1 MKNILPRSRKSV
13 RGYISGLL
21 LTSVSVMLVVTVVL
35 FILFLS
41 FNRQYAN
48 ALQNANIAAD
58 FNTDFKNTIDSEMY
72 TLVIRPQ
79 GEDPVL
85 EPLQELD
92 NAVSVLY
99 RLEGTTVLS
108 DNRWRISSMLN
119 MCENLEKYMRQIA
132 SEPSYDARME
142 LLEKNIRGETGLT
155 LLIENFMHDYIG
167 EEVRELARLQDK
179 IQRQALVV
187 AVVMG
192 VIIIAFSAATLFF
205 SVRAAGRITDP
216 ISSLSEKVASFGG
229 AGYRPE
235 PIITDISELQT
246 LDRGFDE
253 MSSRIDAL
261 MEKQK
266 QDQLSL
272 HRAEL
277 ELLQAQ
283 INPHFLYN
291 TLDSILILAESD
303 RLQEAAEM
311 VSSLSS
317 FFRISLSKGKDIIT
331 LADERDHVTSYLN
344 IQQVRYSDILRFEVD
359 IPEDILG
366 CRLPK
371 LVLQPLVENA
381 LYHGIKNKRGRG
393 LIRVTG
399 EKCGEDIVLKVSDN
413 GAGMTPE
420 NLEKLQA
427 GIYNDRHSGL
437 GLYNVH
443 KRIRLYAGEPYGL
456 SFESEPGKGTV
467 VSVLLPG
474 MDSERS
480 IGEAEV

>member
-1 MKNILPRSRKSV
+1 MNKILRRPLTTM
-13 RGYISGLL
+13 RGYIGGLL
-21 LTSVSVMLVVTVVL
+21 LTSASVMLIVTVVL

-58 FNTDFKNTIDSEMY
+58 FNSDFKNTIDSEMY

-79 GEDPVL
+79 GDDPVSV
-85 EPLQELD
+85 PLQELK

-99 RLEGTTVLS
+99 RLQDTTVLP
-108 DNRWRISSMLN
+108 DNRWRIKSMLN
-119 MCENLEKYMRQIA
+119 MCENLERYMREIA
-132 SEPSYDARME
+132 SEPSYDVRME
-142 LLEKNIRGETGLT
+142 HLEKNIRGETGLT
-155 LLIENFMHDYIG
+155 LLIESYMHEYIG
-167 EEVRELARLQDK
+167 EEVRELARLQDR
-179 IQRQALVV
+179 IQRQALTV
-187 AVVMG
+187 AIVMG

-205 SVRAAGRITDP
+205 SFRAARRITDP
-216 ISSLSEKVASFGG
+216 ISSLSQKVASFGS
-229 AGYRPE
+229 PDFDSS
-235 PIITDISELQT
+235 PITTEIGELQT
-246 LDRGFDE
+246 LDKGFDE

-261 MEKQK
+261 IEKQK

-277 ELLQAQ
+277 ELMQAQ

-291 TLDSILILAESD
+291 TLDSILILAENE

-317 FFRISLSKGKDIIT
+317 FFRISLSNGKDIIT
-331 LADERDHVTSYLN
+331 LDDERSHVTSYLN
-344 IQQVRYSDILRFEVD
+344 IQQIRYSDILSFEVD
-359 IPEDILG
+359 IPEALLS

-399 EKCGEDIVLKVSDN
+399 EQVGKDILLKVSDN
-413 GAGMTPE
+413 GAGMTA
-420 NLEKLQA
+420 EKLGELRA
-427 GIYNDRHSGL
+427 GIYNDNHSGL

-456 SFESEPGKGTV
+456 SFESEPGKGTT

-474 MDSERS
+474 IDSERS
-480 IGEAEV
+480 IGEVEV

>member
-1 MKNILPRSRKSV
+1 MFI
-13 RGYISGLL
+13 
-21 LTSVSVMLVVTVVL
+21 VTVVL

-41 FNRQYAN
+41 FNRQYKN

-58 FNTDFKNTIDSEMY
+58 FNTDFKETIDSQMY
-72 TLVIRPQ
+72 TLVIRPY
-79 GEDPVL
+79 GEMPIDVPIG
-85 EPLQELD
+85 ELG
-92 NAVSVLY
+92 NATSVLY
-99 RLEGTTVLS
+99 RLKETTVLP
-108 DNRWRISSMLN
+108 DNRWRIDSMLN
-119 MCENLEKYMRQIA
+119 MCDNLGRYMLEIA
-132 SEPSYDARME
+132 SEPSYDIRME

-155 LLIENFMHDYIG
+155 LLIESYMHEYIG
-167 EEVRELARLQDK
+167 EEVRELARLQGK
-179 IQRQALVV
+179 IRKQSLTV
-187 AVVMG
+187 AVSMG
-192 VIIIAFSAATLFF
+192 CIIIAFSTATMFF
-205 SVRAAGRITDP
+205 SVRAARRITDP
-216 ISSLSEKVASFGG
+216 ISALSEKVASFGG
-229 AGYRPE
+229 NDYRSA
-235 PIITDISELQT
+235 PIVTDFTELQT
-246 LDRGFDE
+246 LDKGFDE
-253 MSSRIDAL
+253 MSARIDAL

-291 TLDSILILAESD
+291 TLDSILILAESE

-344 IQQVRYSDILRFEVD
+344 IQQIRYSDILSFEVD
-359 IPEDILG
+359 IPESVLA

-381 LYHGIKNKRGRG
+381 LYHGIKNRRGRG

-399 EKCGEDIVLKVSDN
+399 EKSGDDVLLKVSDN

-420 NLEKLQA
+420 TLKELIA
-427 GIYNDRHSGL
+427 AIENDGHSGH

-456 SFESEPGKGTV
+456 SFESVPGEGTT

-474 MDSERS
+474 IGSERS
-480 IGEAEV
+480 IGEVEV